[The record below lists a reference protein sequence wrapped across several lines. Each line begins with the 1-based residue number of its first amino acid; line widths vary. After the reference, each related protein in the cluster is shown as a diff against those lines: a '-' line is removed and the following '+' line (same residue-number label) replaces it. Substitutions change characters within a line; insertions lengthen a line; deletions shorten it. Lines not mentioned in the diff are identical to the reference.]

1 MGRRP
6 IARTDRPPSSHEEPP
21 MPEERW
27 TTEPTGAWDLA
38 GLLEAQ
44 RSSASPYL
52 EFLRAPD
59 LSVGLYVLEAGAVD
73 GQSPHTEDEAYIVMS
88 GRGRLR
94 MGDDDVAVGPGSVA
108 FVAAGVEHRF
118 HDIDERLEILVAFG
132 PAEGSREALPG

>member
-1 MGRRP
+1 
-6 IARTDRPPSSHEEPP
+6 
-21 MPEERW
+21 MPEEHW
-27 TTEPTGAWDLA
+27 TTERTAGWDL
-38 GLLEAQ
+38 GKLLERQ
-44 RSSASPYL
+44 RSSAAPYL

-118 HDIDERLEILVAFG
+118 HDIVERLEILVAFG
-132 PAEGSREALPG
+132 PAEGSRGALPG